1 MAESIKTVT
10 WLFRLAIE
18 WYKDH
23 PGQQIPHALW
33 DEHTLASKKNEDK
46 KVIYFREHAVKKF
59 DYDMIPALAAIAL
72 GAPPEQ
78 LLAVLKHHANT
89 VYQIHDF
96 TFQSWCETMLPSEP
110 GDDQLLIPN
119 AWNVLKALVDAMSL
133 DTKMTDVLE
142 GELQHYQDNDE
153 LEVACLLSESQILW
167 QKTHLSAHFDR
178 RKSGNVDLVECPRLI
193 SADTLKEVEVNFN
206 DLSDEQVLSI
216 LDRSGNLLPDVD
228 AENGFKSIE
237 TVGFFRKLFC
247 DGDNRGNY
255 NRIIEA
261 MNRAEDPVM
270 IAAIADR
277 MLTAIPDFEKGDRV
291 EGVVLLET
299 IRRDLDQTRYGHVL
313 ESMVLKLCVLP
324 IYYMANVKN
333 DQFEKN
339 KSRIEREFH
348 ASGSKIFKLL
358 NDELKDLAPS
368 AWRKRHFDAIGTLM
382 SEWNVPQD
390 LTGFDLHGLLI
401 ETLTALEIYKA
412 TDHLDYLNE
421 KMDWC
426 AEEAEGHVKKL
437 IRFVSKEID
446 IEYDRLEG
454 LSSGSKALLASQGFD
469 PRKLPGINNRDKGA
483 LLSEGLGL

>member
-1 MAESIKTVT
+1 MAEPTKNVT

-33 DEHTLASKKNEDK
+33 DEHTQASEKNEDK

-59 DYDMIPALAAIAL
+59 DYDMIPALAAITL
-72 GAPPEQ
+72 GVPPEQ

-96 TFQSWCETMLPSEP
+96 KSQSWSELPSEP

-119 AWNVLKALVDAMSL
+119 AWNVLKGLVDAMSL
-133 DTKMTDVLE
+133 DTKMTDVLD
-142 GELQHYQDNDE
+142 GELQQYQDNDE
-153 LEVACLLSESQILW
+153 LEVACLLSGSQILW
-167 QKTHLSAHFDR
+167 QKTHLSEHFDL
-178 RKSGNVDLVECPRLI
+178 RKSGSVDPRESPRLI

-216 LDRSGNLLPDVD
+216 LDRSGNLLADVD
-228 AENGFKSIE
+228 AENGFKAIE

-247 DGDNRGNY
+247 DSQNRGNY

-261 MNRAEDPVM
+261 MNRTEDPVM
-270 IAAIADR
+270 ITAIADR
-277 MLTAIPDFEKGDRV
+277 LLAAIPDFENRDRG
-291 EGVVLLET
+291 EGVDFLET

-313 ESMVLKLCVLP
+313 ESMVIKLCALP
-324 IYYMANVKN
+324 IYYMARAKN
-333 DQFEKN
+333 DQYERS
-339 KSRIEREFH
+339 KSRIQRDFH

-358 NDELKDLAPS
+358 SDELKDLAPS
-368 AWRKRHFDAIGTLM
+368 AWRKRHFDAIGTLI

-401 ETLTALEIYKA
+401 EALIALETYKA

-437 IRFVSKEID
+437 IHFASKAID
-446 IEYDRLEG
+446 IEYDRFAG
-454 LSSGSKALLASQGFD
+454 LSSGSKALLASHGFD
-469 PRKLPGINNRDKGA
+469 LRKLPGISNRDKGT